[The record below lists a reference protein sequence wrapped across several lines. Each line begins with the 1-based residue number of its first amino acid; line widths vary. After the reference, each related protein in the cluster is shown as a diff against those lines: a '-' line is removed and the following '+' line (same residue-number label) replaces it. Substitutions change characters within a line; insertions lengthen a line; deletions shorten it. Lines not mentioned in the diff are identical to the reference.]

1 MASNKASARRAA
13 LFTFDHKHPCRS
25 STMSSTPSAQAARQE
40 EAIVPKEHTAHAVLQ
55 DGMRFIGSADSG
67 YTVAID
73 DSADSGGGSATTPV
87 ELALIALAGC
97 AGMDVISILRKQRQP
112 VRGLE
117 VRAHGQRR
125 DDLPKIFTTIEL
137 HFIVRGGGIA
147 PSAIERAIEL
157 TQTRYCSVWG
167 MLAPQAAITPSFEIV
182 E

>member
-1 MASNKASARRAA
+1 
-13 LFTFDHKHPCRS
+13 
-25 STMSSTPSAQAARQE
+25 
-40 EAIVPKEHTAHAVLQ
+40 
-55 DGMRFIGSADSG
+55 MRFIGAADSG

-87 ELALIALAGC
+87 ELVLVALAGC

-125 DDLPKIFTTIEL
+125 DELPKIFTTIAL
-137 HFIVRGGGIA
+137 HFVVRGSVA

-157 TQTRYCSVWG
+157 TQARYCSVWG

>member
-1 MASNKASARRAA
+1 M
-13 LFTFDHKHPCRS
+13 
-25 STMSSTPSAQAARQE
+25 
-40 EAIVPKEHTAHAVLQ
+40 PKEHTAHVVLQ
-55 DGMRFIGSADSG
+55 DGMRFTGAADSG
-67 YTVAID
+67 YAVAID
-73 DSADSGGGSATTPV
+73 DSADAGGGTAATPV
-87 ELALIALAGC
+87 ELALVALASC

-125 DDLPKIFTTIEL
+125 DELPKIFTAITL
-137 HFIVRGGGIA
+137 HFVVRGAGVV
-147 PSAIERAIEL
+147 PSAIERAIDL

>member
-1 MASNKASARRAA
+1 M
-13 LFTFDHKHPCRS
+13 
-25 STMSSTPSAQAARQE
+25 
-40 EAIVPKEHTAHAVLQ
+40 PKEHTAHAVLQ
-55 DGMRFIGSADSG
+55 DGMRFIGAADSG

-87 ELALIALAGC
+87 ELVLVALAGC

-112 VRGLE
+112 VRSLE

-125 DDLPKIFTTIEL
+125 DELPKIFTTIAL
-137 HFIVRGGGIA
+137 HFVVRGAGVA
-147 PSAIERAIEL
+147 PAAIERAIEL

-167 MLAPQAAITPSFEIV
+167 MLTPQATITPSFEIV

>member
-1 MASNKASARRAA
+1 M
-13 LFTFDHKHPCRS
+13 
-25 STMSSTPSAQAARQE
+25 
-40 EAIVPKEHTAHAVLQ
+40 PKEHTAHVVLQ
-55 DGMRFIGSADSG
+55 EGMRFIGAADSG

-87 ELALIALAGC
+87 ELVLVALASC

-117 VRAHGQRR
+117 VHAHGQRR
-125 DDLPKIFTTIEL
+125 DELPKIFTTIAL
-137 HFIVRGGGIA
+137 HFVVRGQGVA

-157 TQTRYCSVWG
+157 TQARYCSVWG
-167 MLAPQAAITPSFEIV
+167 MLAPQAAIAPSFEIM

>member
-1 MASNKASARRAA
+1 M
-13 LFTFDHKHPCRS
+13 
-25 STMSSTPSAQAARQE
+25 
-40 EAIVPKEHTAHAVLQ
+40 PKEHTAHLVLQ
-55 DGMRFIGSADSG
+55 EGMRFTGAADSG
-67 YTVAID
+67 FVVTID
-73 DSADSGGGSATTPV
+73 DSADSGGGGGVTPV
-87 ELALIALAGC
+87 EMVLLGLAGC

-125 DDLPKIFTTIEL
+125 DELPKIFTTIAL
-137 HFIVRGGGIA
+137 HFIVRGAGVV

-167 MLAPQAAITPSFEIV
+167 MLAPQATITPSFEIV